1 MKLNY
6 KNESSLVH
14 RSIVKYYSMSITVL
28 VGLFFSIIATKLV
41 MTIENRQSIMSISG
55 LYNVPVDL
63 IVSDTI
69 GTHRLTLMK
78 LTIRILY
85 RVSMVIF
92 IYKVYILR
100 LAFHR
105 LRAILTINKHA
116 ITQRSRLLITI
127 IQ

>member
-6 KNESSLVH
+6 KNESLLIN
-14 RSIVKYYSMSITVL
+14 RSRVKYYSMSITVL

-41 MTIENRQSIMSISG
+41 MTIENRQSIISG

-69 GTHRLTLMK
+69 VTHKLTLMK

-85 RVSMVIF
+85 RVSMAIF
-92 IYKVYILR
+92 YLQGLYPEISFTPIMS
-100 LAFHR
+100 HSN
-105 LRAILTINKHA
+105 NK
-116 ITQRSRLLITI
+116 
-127 IQ
+127 

>member
-6 KNESSLVH
+6 KNESSLIN

-41 MTIENRQSIMSISG
+41 MTIENRQSIISG

-69 GTHRLTLMK
+69 VTHKLTLMK

-85 RVSMVIF
+85 RVSMAIFYLQGLYPEISFTPVIS
-92 IYKVYILR
+92 
-100 LAFHR
+100 HSN
-105 LRAILTINKHA
+105 NK
-116 ITQRSRLLITI
+116 
-127 IQ
+127 

>member
-1 MKLNY
+1 M
-6 KNESSLVH
+6 
-14 RSIVKYYSMSITVL
+14 KYYSMSITVL

-85 RVSMVIF
+85 RVSMAIF
-92 IYKVYILR
+92 YLQGLYPEISFPPVTS
-100 LAFHR
+100 HSN
-105 LRAILTINKHA
+105 NK
-116 ITQRSRLLITI
+116 
-127 IQ
+127 

>member
-6 KNESSLVH
+6 KNESPLIN

-41 MTIENRQSIMSISG
+41 MTIENRQSIISG

-69 GTHRLTLMK
+69 GTHKLTLMK

-85 RVSMVIF
+85 RVSMAIF
-92 IYKVYILR
+92 YLQGLYPKIGFPPVTS
-100 LAFHR
+100 HSN
-105 LRAILTINKHA
+105 NK
-116 ITQRSRLLITI
+116 
-127 IQ
+127 

>member
-6 KNESSLVH
+6 KNESSLIN

-41 MTIENRQSIMSISG
+41 MTIENRQSIINA

-69 GTHRLTLMK
+69 GTHKLTLMK

-85 RVSMVIF
+85 RVSMAIF
-92 IYKVYILR
+92 YLQGLYPEISFTPVMS
-100 LAFHR
+100 HSN
-105 LRAILTINKHA
+105 NK
-116 ITQRSRLLITI
+116 
-127 IQ
+127 

>member
-1 MKLNY
+1 MY
-6 KNESSLVH
+6 
-14 RSIVKYYSMSITVL
+14 ITVL

-41 MTIENRQSIMSISG
+41 MTIENRQSIISG

-69 GTHRLTLMK
+69 GTHKLTLMK

-127 IQ
+127 IQQ

>member
-6 KNESSLVH
+6 KNESPVIN

-41 MTIENRQSIMSISG
+41 MTIENRQSIING

-69 GTHRLTLMK
+69 GTHKLTLMK

-85 RVSMVIF
+85 RVSMAIF
-92 IYKVYILR
+92 YLQGLYPEISFTPVMS
-100 LAFHR
+100 HSN
-105 LRAILTINKHA
+105 NK
-116 ITQRSRLLITI
+116 
-127 IQ
+127 